1 MLAQWFSS
9 PARLVFIAMLTLSAG
24 QPVNAAQSA
33 TEGNPAVCSGTPT
46 EIGNVLAPEVAT
58 AEDVRAFREAVTPLR
73 AELDALCKR
82 DKSAFKLFKSKAKQ
96 VVFEMSAGATEPT
109 AYFKKAQLVVEF
121 YGGPFDARQFRRI
134 VKKVLQGKPV
144 PLND

>member
-1 MLAQWFSS
+1 MIAQWFSR
-9 PARLVFIAMLTLSAG
+9 PARLASIAILALLAG
-24 QPVNAAQSA
+24 PAAGATSPPPGENPV
-33 TEGNPAVCSGTPT
+33 VCAGAPT
-46 EIGNVLAPEVAT
+46 AISSVLAPEVAP
-58 AEDVRAFREAVTPLR
+58 AEDVQAFRKSVDSLR
-73 AELDALCKR
+73 TELDAVCKS
-82 DKSAFKLFKSKAKQ
+82 DKSALKRFQSKAKR

-109 AYFKKAQLVVEF
+109 AYLKDGQLVVEF